1 MNSSDMKY
9 FLLAS
14 EYERAIWTE
23 AIHKAQMSA
32 LGSKIDEYD
41 IKDLI
46 DDLKHQ
52 RIQQNDLCPMPT
64 SDKLLSG
71 YLSVSVDRAQGFHK
85 NCNVWV
91 ALETDFYEQFT
102 TQVWVNNNFIF
113 LCVIFEQSF

>member
-1 MNSSDMKY
+1 MKY

-102 TQVWVNNNFIF
+102 TQVRVFRIIYDFSMKMKFWIEFR
-113 LCVIFEQSF
+113 